1 MIPEKAWSGRKHSVS
16 HMRIFGCVAY
26 THVRDEFRIKLYN
39 KGEKCIFIG
48 YSDELKAYKLYNLIT
63 KKFIINRDVQFVE
76 DEAWDGTLDKT
87 INIIAKIPQE
97 QEEDFA
103 S

>member
-1 MIPEKAWSGRKHSVS
+1 MILQKAWTRRKHSLS

-26 THVRDEFRIKLYN
+26 THVPDEFRRKLDN

-63 KKFIINRDVQFVE
+63 KKIIINRDV
-76 DEAWDGTLDKT
+76 
-87 INIIAKIPQE
+87 
-97 QEEDFA
+97 
-103 S
+103 